1 MKQQT
6 FVGPI
11 IHSNKNED
19 LIILDEAAVII
30 QDGII
35 SSVLPNPKLEDLT
48 IEPIIRLKP
57 GQFLIPGFVDCHFH
71 AVQLPNLGL
80 GYDSPLLDWLE
91 KYTFPLER
99 KFVNNEFADEV
110 LDAVVKRTLTMGTT
124 TVCYFASLY
133 KEASL
138 ILAQK
143 AVKYGQRAFIG
154 KLNMNVPRNDGYCET
169 TKDSI
174 ADTIKFISDV
184 EKLKNPLVKPILT
197 PRFALSCDMDL
208 MKKLGKLANDMNLPI
223 QTHISEN
230 MDEVK
235 AVNEVFNEYL
245 SYAKVYDAAGLLTKK
260 TILAHGIYLTDSEL
274 NIIKERE
281 SSVIHCPS
289 SNACLKSGICD
300 VRKLKAK
307 GIKIGLGTD
316 VGGGQ
321 SPSILDSMRAA
332 LTATNNLS
340 FIKLNYNSLD
350 YKDVFYL
357 ATLGGATCLSLDEKI
372 GNFEAGKQ
380 FDALVIDLN
389 SPDSPLDNLIN
400 CTLVE
405 KLQRF
410 IYSGDDRNI
419 VQVYICGRKVK

>member
-11 IHSNKNED
+11 IHTNKNED
-19 LIILDEAAVII
+19 LIILEEAAVIV

-35 SSVLPNPKLEDLT
+35 ISILPNPKVEDLT
-48 IEPIIRLKP
+48 IEPIIRLSQ

-71 AVQLPNLGL
+71 AVQLPNIGL
-80 GYDSPLLDWLE
+80 GYDSPLLEWLE

-99 KFVNNEFADEV
+99 KFSNDEFTDRV
-110 LDAVVKRTLTMGTT
+110 MDAVVKRTLAMGTT
-124 TVCYFASLY
+124 TICYFASLY

-154 KLNMNVPRNDGYCET
+154 KLNMNLPRNDGYYEST
-169 TKDSI
+169 EDSI
-174 ADTIKFISDV
+174 SDTIKFISDV

-197 PRFALSCDMDL
+197 PRFALSCDMNL
-208 MKKLGKLANDMNLPI
+208 MKKLGKLAIEMDLPV

-230 MDEVK
+230 ADEVK
-235 AVNEVFNEYL
+235 AVSQVFNEYL
-245 SYAKVYDAAGLLTKK
+245 SYAKVYDAAGLLTSK
-260 TILAHGIYLTDSEL
+260 TILAHGVYLTDNEL

-300 VRKLKAK
+300 VRRLKSK

-321 SPSILDSMRAA
+321 SPSILDSMKAA

-340 FIKLNYNSLD
+340 FIKTNYHSLD

-357 ATLGGATCLSLDEKI
+357 ATLGGATCLQLDDKI

-380 FDALVIDLN
+380 FDALLIDLN
-389 SPDSPLDNLIN
+389 SADSPLDNLIN
-400 CTLVE
+400 CTLLE

-419 VQVYICGRKVK
+419 VQVYVNGRRVK